1 MSTSVPDMKQD
12 IEALK
17 ARIDTL
23 SGLFAQEVDIHTHTR
38 QIGPHY
44 QYFNATDQ
52 RYNLSSNTQKLEE
65 VIKQILA
72 RCPAKYKQ
80 NITTVLNTIRATTR
94 PDNETQAN
102 LQELLIRTWSLVN
115 MPNNYSNSFDIF
127 IQNLDHN
134 IATGGGCVP
143 GIAARL
149 IQPYTHFVLKML
161 THAYEQSRT
170 LTASV
175 PNVPIPKKATV
186 QNLSSNN
193 VDPALERALRVS
205 QLEIKNKKDSVD
217 PELEQALRLSAAQT
231 RLAPTAKQNQQNDD
245 AEFQRVLQLSAPT
258 TNKKTDAEV
267 ADELQ
272 LAEILRISQFVK

>member
-17 ARIDTL
+17 AHIDTL

-65 VIKQILA
+65 VIRQILA

-175 PNVPIPKKATV
+175 PNVPIPKKGTV

-205 QLEIKNKKDSVD
+205 QLEIKNKKDTVD
-217 PELEQALRLSAAQT
+217 PELEQALWLSAAQT

>member
-1 MSTSVPDMKQD
+1 
-12 IEALK
+12 
-17 ARIDTL
+17 
-23 SGLFAQEVDIHTHTR
+23 
-38 QIGPHY
+38 
-44 QYFNATDQ
+44 
-52 RYNLSSNTQKLEE
+52 
-65 VIKQILA
+65 
-72 RCPAKYKQ
+72 
-80 NITTVLNTIRATTR
+80 
-94 PDNETQAN
+94 
-102 LQELLIRTWSLVN
+102 LVN